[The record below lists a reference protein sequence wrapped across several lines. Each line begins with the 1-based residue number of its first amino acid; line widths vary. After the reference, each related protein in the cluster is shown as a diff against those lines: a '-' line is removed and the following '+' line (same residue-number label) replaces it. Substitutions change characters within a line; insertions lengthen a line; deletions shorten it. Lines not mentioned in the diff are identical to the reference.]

1 MKAEDIKIN
10 LKELREFKKRNFK
23 DRLDFIK
30 FWIDYMKKHS
40 DKEWSKQQA
49 VLIDSQIQN
58 SRNLLKKKS
67 NRMGFIKNRK
77 NGANNKQDL

>member
-10 LKELREFKKRNFK
+10 LKEMKEFKKRNFK

-58 SRNLLKKKS
+58 SRNLLKKK
-67 NRMGFIKNRK
+67 
-77 NGANNKQDL
+77 NN